1 LADHDLFELRDKAVL
16 ITGATSLISVW
27 TARMLLD
34 VGARVAMTDRFDDVH
49 IREAFADLAAEGGD
63 PALDLSD
70 QVTLIGQVDVR
81 NRLDSDLPADKAGAM
96 VSVREMVRRAIG
108 ELGHVDVLMNIAG
121 GQEPVPA
128 AMLSTEIFRKTVD
141 RILIGTWNVIHEVF
155 EQSMRDRGGR
165 ILTITADADQGY
177 PGMPAMGAARNGL
190 SSLHRALSV
199 EWAPLGITCCVIAPG
214 ATDTPGL
221 KRYPMADQ
229 VRAMGI
235 EAANL
240 GRLFHP
246 REIAWLFLVM
256 ASPLAVAVNGHT
268 LVANGGDSNL
278 SPVYQRMRELFA
290 TST

>member
-1 LADHDLFELRDKAVL
+1 MADRDLFELRDRTVL

-34 VGARVAMTDRFDDVH
+34 VGARVAMTDRLDEGA
-49 IREAFADLAAEGGD
+49 IRQSFASLAEEGGD
-63 PALDLSD
+63 PALDVSD
-70 QVTLIGQVDVR
+70 GVTLIGSVDIR
-81 NRLDSDLPADKAGAM
+81 NRLDADLPADRAGAL
-96 VSVREMVRRAIG
+96 VSVRGMVRRAV
-108 ELGHVDVLMNIAG
+108 EDLGRIDVLMNIAG

-128 AMLSTEIFRKTVD
+128 AVLTTEVFRRTLD
-141 RILIGTWNVIHEVF
+141 RILLGTWNVIHEVF
-155 EQSMRDRGGR
+155 EQSMREHGGR
-165 ILTITADADQGY
+165 ILTITADADQGF

-221 KRYPMADQ
+221 KRYPMAEQ

-240 GRLFHP
+240 RRLLHP
-246 REIAWLFLVM
+246 REVAWLFVTR
-256 ASPLAVAVNGHT
+256 ASPLAVGVNGHT

-278 SPVYQRMRELFA
+278 SPVYQKMRQLFA
-290 TST
+290 TT